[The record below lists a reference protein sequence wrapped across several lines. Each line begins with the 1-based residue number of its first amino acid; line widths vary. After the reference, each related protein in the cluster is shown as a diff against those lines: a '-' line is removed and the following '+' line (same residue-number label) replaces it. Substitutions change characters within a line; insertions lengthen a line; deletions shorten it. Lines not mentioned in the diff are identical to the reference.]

1 MTATGV
7 VYNLVVHFG
16 VFHGRE
22 SSQRNIPHWLGGFLT
37 TLGNA
42 YAACALLQIG
52 IFMVGKVKK
61 TTGMLI
67 IISALL
73 IFAKTLDKQI
83 TRISC
88 MGFRA
93 ILSYDYACAYHYAH
107 INWLLFIII
116 YRILLPIVADRVLY
130 LILPHESGN
139 ITESRS
145 NISTFGFLYGT
156 FPTAPTVFVFSN
168 QYNIAMDVVSNSR
181 DSTVVRVI
189 FMQVASSIVL
199 CTFMSAPIMYV
210 SARLVL
216 ITKASDAQYD
226 HVIENT

>member
-1 MTATGV
+1 MIFSFQFPQVVLNPIVFMTATGI

-88 MGFRA
+88 MGFRPT
-93 ILSYDYACAYHYAH
+93 LSYDDYACAYHYTR
-107 INWLLFIII
+107 ISLF
-116 YRILLPIVADRVLY
+116 
-130 LILPHESGN
+130 
-139 ITESRS
+139 
-145 NISTFGFLYGT
+145 
-156 FPTAPTVFVFSN
+156 
-168 QYNIAMDVVSNSR
+168 
-181 DSTVVRVI
+181 
-189 FMQVASSIVL
+189 SIGY
-199 CTFMSAPIMYV
+199 CCP
-210 SARLVL
+210 
-216 ITKASDAQYD
+216 
-226 HVIENT
+226 